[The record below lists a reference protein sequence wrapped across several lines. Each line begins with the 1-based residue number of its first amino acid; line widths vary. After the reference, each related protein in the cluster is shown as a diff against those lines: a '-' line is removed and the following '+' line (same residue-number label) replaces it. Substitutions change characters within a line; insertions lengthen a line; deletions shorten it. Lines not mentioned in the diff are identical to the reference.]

1 MHNTESNEARRINLA
16 WAILIAAT
24 LASWWLAE
32 DPGAHRLGRMA
43 AGIVLALSAVKGLVI
58 ALDFMELGHAP
69 KLWRRALLAWLCVIL
84 AVIFATR
91 FFS

>member
-32 DPGAHRLGRMA
+32 DPGAHRLGQMA

-69 KLWRRALLAWLCVIL
+69 KLWRRALLAWLSTIL